1 MFLVRQENLASPPF
15 FSTATIKENMS
26 SPTTTT
32 ATEFS
37 KFPGF
42 TTIQSESHR
51 FQTDGRGLQ
60 ASEPSSDDSPS

>member
-1 MFLVRQENLASPPF
+1 MNIETFAVIAFFILGFGLVSGYLEKTVITPPIAF
-15 FSTATIKENMS
+15 V
-26 SPTTTT
+26 
-32 ATEFS
+32 
-37 KFPGF
+37 